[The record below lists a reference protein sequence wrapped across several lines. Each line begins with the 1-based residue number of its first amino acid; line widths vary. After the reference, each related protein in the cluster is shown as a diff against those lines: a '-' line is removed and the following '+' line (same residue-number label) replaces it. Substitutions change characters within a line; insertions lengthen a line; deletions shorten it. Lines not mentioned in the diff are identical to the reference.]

1 MMPGKLKKG
10 SRKADLRSSW
20 DMPTNGVKSTIYPTL
35 KSGKHKRLKS
45 RLRNRRGR
53 NRFDK
58 FDTMLIMLIIFH
70 SSSAF
75 NFFIIFFLNLS
86 RMRTA
91 ETTGRG
97 PVPSEGRLMV
107 FPFANKLVEPP
118 PSKFIA

>member
-35 KSGKHKRLKS
+35 KSGKHKRLK
-45 RLRNRRGR
+45 LRRRNKRGR

-70 SSSAF
+70 
-75 NFFIIFFLNLS
+75 
-86 RMRTA
+86 
-91 ETTGRG
+91 
-97 PVPSEGRLMV
+97 
-107 FPFANKLVEPP
+107 
-118 PSKFIA
+118 